1 MYRPIG
7 NWKKGSAQMPTEVAV
22 SSHAETTRLD
32 IHELVRRLNSHLGA
46 TIVAALAG
54 VRDSKLPYRWAKP
67 DGPTPNP
74 ETEERLR
81 AAHRT
86 WLMLADAE
94 SDHTARSWFIGA
106 NPLLDEVA
114 PFMALREGES
124 QKVLRAAEAFISGA
138 WSA

>member
-1 MYRPIG
+1 
-7 NWKKGSAQMPTEVAV
+7 MPTEVAV
-22 SSHAETTRLD
+22 SSHAETTRMD

-46 TIVAALAG
+46 TLVAALSG

-74 ETEERLR
+74 EAEERLR
-81 AAHRT
+81 TAHRV

-94 SDHTARSWFIGA
+94 SDPTTRSWFIGA

-114 PFMALREGES
+114 PFMAMRQGES
-124 QKVLRAAEAFISGA
+124 QQVLRAAEAFISGT